1 MKGTEGGQRRLD
13 RTGCV
18 QVAESGKGRKAKEGI
33 NKEKLSQSF
42 GAATAPFKAEDFSAT
57 RMVEGFVLRILFGGG
72 PGGITMAR
80 AQSSPVYGL
89 QGQLMGQQQ
98 RKTLTIELDGREDWI
113 EDGRS
118 EVECFGAES

>member
-57 RMVEGFVLRILFGGG
+57 RMVEGFVLRILLAAA
-72 PGGITMAR
+72 AR
-80 AQSSPVYGL
+80 EQDEAKAPPP
-89 QGQLMGQQQ
+89 
-98 RKTLTIELDGREDWI
+98 R
-113 EDGRS
+113 
-118 EVECFGAES
+118 